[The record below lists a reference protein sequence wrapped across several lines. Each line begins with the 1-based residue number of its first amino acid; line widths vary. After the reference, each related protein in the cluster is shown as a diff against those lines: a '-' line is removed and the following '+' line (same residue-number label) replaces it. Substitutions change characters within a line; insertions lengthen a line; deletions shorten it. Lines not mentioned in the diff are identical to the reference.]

1 MNVGLISSAQW
12 LMAISMAF
20 ICTKGPGGTMRSE
33 RWSNPIASV
42 VAYLYMSF
50 LDALNEHCQVLV
62 FGRRTGGGLMNR

>member
-1 MNVGLISSAQW
+1 
-12 LMAISMAF
+12 
-20 ICTKGPGGTMRSE
+20 MRSE